1 MCNMPRVLFRLGP
14 QSLEQE
20 LPIGTEL
27 AIGRDDSASS
37 IQLTHST
44 ADSKQQLLAPVRTLS
59 QQHAVLRVLDSDRVQ
74 IEDCGS
80 KNGTFL
86 RLKPGTSLEI
96 GEDNEL
102 LFGRELTIRLTGQPF
117 GRERIQSAA
126 DVERPDELVKYLR
139 AQLGTSADRI
149 YLATREAAERA
160 GASRQLLRLPL
171 SDDKQIIVKWQGST
185 LDVEAENWLRAAVS
199 LYNSRRSDDSG
210 NHKSWEFTAVSA
222 ARKQALWLARRVA
235 PSHCT
240 VLIRGATG
248 TGKEVL
254 ANDLHNHSLR
264 ASRPF
269 VALNCGAIQANLA
282 ESQLFGHLRGSFTG
296 ATDSREGVFEQA
308 DGGTLFLDEIGELPL
323 DIQVKLLRVLETRRI
338 TPVGASKDRQVDVRV
353 IAATHR
359 PLEDMIE
366 QGTFREDLYYR
377 LSTIQIQIPR
387 PEAEDIEELAQLFLE
402 RLCQVREVTLKADEL
417 AKIASLAARHPF
429 PGGIRELRS
438 ALERYTLLRT
448 DHHTP
453 EENWRVCV
461 QGNTPSGVLNRRN
474 SKPDSESAPLVIPS
488 IPKAKETP
496 ETIPERASLSIS
508 KQIDNLMFLSI
519 LLDAVE
525 SDPRVGISKIAGRVN
540 MTYQGVVNRLKS
552 LDLRLDGPDMLQR
565 IRSRMDEERAQIQ
578 PYHSWLSH
586 CLRLG

>member
-59 QQHAVLRVLDSDRVQ
+59 QQHAVLRVIDSDRVQ

-139 AQLGTSADRI
+139 AQLGSSADRI
-149 YLATREAAERA
+149 YLTTREAAERA

-461 QGNTPSGVLNRRN
+461 QGNTPSGVLNRRS

-540 MTYQGVVNRLKS
+540 MTYQWVVNRLKS

>member
-461 QGNTPSGVLNRRN
+461 QGNTPSGVLNRRS

>member
-59 QQHAVLRVLDSDRVQ
+59 QQHAVLRVLDSDRIQ

-461 QGNTPSGVLNRRN
+461 QGNTPSGVLNRRS

>member
-44 ADSKQQLLAPVRTLS
+44 ADCKQQLLAPVRTLS

-139 AQLGTSADRI
+139 AQLGSSADRI
-149 YLATREAAERA
+149 YLSTREAAERA
-160 GASRQLLRLPL
+160 GVSRQLLRLPL

-235 PSHCT
+235 PSQCT

-359 PLEDMIE
+359 PLEVMIE